1 MKAKRGVICPLAA
14 LAVLLAVVVVMAQ
27 WDTARAAGSFNPTMS
42 CSVSDPTAGAN
53 ADVVRVFDV
62 AAGDYNYKKTAD
74 FLPAEFG
81 MNEDLPLGAWAADLN
96 AKSTLGLLNNTC
108 TTGLDVLFNLF
119 SATVDKSNTVT
130 FTDSSGDLDSNGV
143 LDGVE
148 KYPDFLD
155 LIFPGL
161 TPTIRLFGITSVA
174 GTPVTMNLVIF
185 EPGAAVLGL
194 ASDASLGRVL
204 VNVLNNPAAM
214 LAPNAITDFCTPLMA
229 KTTLF
234 ASTKTDSAVTS
245 VEGGTPFMTNPTTAG
260 DYVCKSWGVNRLDA
274 DGDGLENYIDTCP
287 YDVNSGEDNDRDGI
301 DAACDPNDDVN
312 ENSGDYDS
320 DVYANRGDLCPLVAN
335 GPNQADNQTDTDG
348 DDIGDACDPNP
359 TTPDGEAIEK
369 WNSSTVTITGGLNGD
384 TQCDNDVD
392 AVDCLYILQNV
403 VGMRACSDQ
412 CPPPAGTLYCPA
424 ADTQCDGDIDAVD
437 ALFCLQYVVDMRPS
451 LQCGITPTQ
460 IIIGAHFSQTGT
472 YGAAF
477 APVLAGM
484 KAYFNYVNAEE
495 GGVCGR
501 QIILKAEDDEYDPA
515 KSPEVVSK
523 LVEQDKVFAMI
534 AGLGTAAH
542 SAVWEYL
549 NEMGVPD
556 LWIMSGAHKWGAT
569 PEEHPW
575 SVGFLPDYYVEGT
588 IFGKYISTNLPNKN
602 VGVLYQNDDYGKDE
616 LAGVK
621 NGLDPT
627 KNELVSEQSYE
638 PTAVDIRSLVTNL
651 KDAGAEV
658 VVGACIPGHCAQAI
672 KAADQMGWHPQFLI
686 GSVNSDEAMFTYAGG
701 PEVMEG
707 VISLQVNKMA
717 DWTDD
722 PAVAKH
728 HEIMEQYSTIVPGN
742 FTIFGQE
749 TASLTVEALS
759 RTCDNL
765 TRQGLM
771 DAVHS
776 FQEYQPDLMLPGIT
790 ITLSPTD
797 HLAIEGMRM
806 LVATV
811 TPEGEGKWEYFGP
824 IITFRD

>member
-1 MKAKRGVICPLAA
+1 
-14 LAVLLAVVVVMAQ
+14 
-27 WDTARAAGSFNPTMS
+27 
-42 CSVSDPTAGAN
+42 
-53 ADVVRVFDV
+53 
-62 AAGDYNYKKTAD
+62 
-74 FLPAEFG
+74 
-81 MNEDLPLGAWAADLN
+81 
-96 AKSTLGLLNNTC
+96 
-108 TTGLDVLFNLF
+108 
-119 SATVDKSNTVT
+119 
-130 FTDSSGDLDSNGV
+130 
-143 LDGVE
+143 
-148 KYPDFLD
+148 
-155 LIFPGL
+155 
-161 TPTIRLFGITSVA
+161 
-174 GTPVTMNLVIF
+174 
-185 EPGAAVLGL
+185 
-194 ASDASLGRVL
+194 
-204 VNVLNNPAAM
+204 
-214 LAPNAITDFCTPLMA
+214 
-229 KTTLF
+229 
-234 ASTKTDSAVTS
+234 
-245 VEGGTPFMTNPTTAG
+245 
-260 DYVCKSWGVNRLDA
+260 
-274 DGDGLENYIDTCP
+274 
-287 YDVNSGEDNDRDGI
+287 
-301 DAACDPNDDVN
+301 
-312 ENSGDYDS
+312 
-320 DVYANRGDLCPLVAN
+320 
-335 GPNQADNQTDTDG
+335 
-348 DDIGDACDPNP
+348 
-359 TTPDGEAIEK
+359 
-369 WNSSTVTITGGLNGD
+369 
-384 TQCDNDVD
+384 VD
-392 AVDCLYILQNV
+392 AVDALFILQYV
-403 VGMRACSDQ
+403 VGLRSPSDQ
-412 CPPPAGTLYCPA
+412 CPPPEGHLYLPAG
-424 ADTQCDGDIDAVD
+424 DVDCDDDVDAVD
-437 ALFCLQYVVDMRPS
+437 ALFILQHVVGLRPA
-451 LQCGITPTQ
+451 LGVCGITPTQ

-515 KSPEVVSK
+515 KSPGVVRK

-534 AGLGTAAH
+534 AGLGTVAH

-588 IFGKYISTNLPNKN
+588 IFGKYISQNLSGKK

-627 KNELVSEQSYE
+627 KNELVSEQSFE

-651 KDAGAEV
+651 KNAGAEV
-658 VVGACIPGHCAQAI
+658 VVGACIPGHCAQLI
-672 KAADQMGWHPQFLI
+672 KTADQMGWDPHIFI
-686 GSVNSDEAMFTYAGG
+686 GSVSADPAMFIYAGG

-722 PAVAKH
+722 QAVAKH
-728 HEIMEQYSTIVPGN
+728 HEIMEEYSTIVPGN
-742 FTIFGQE
+742 FTIVGQE

>member
-1 MKAKRGVICPLAA
+1 MKAKRGVICSLAA

-62 AAGDYNYKKTAD
+62 PAGDYNYKKTVD

-81 MNEDLPLGAWAADLN
+81 MNENLPQGAWAGDLRSV
-96 AKSTLGLLNNTC
+96 STLGLLNNLC
-108 TTGLDVLFNLF
+108 TTGLDVLFHLYNA
-119 SATVDKSNTVT
+119 SVDTSDTVS
-130 FTDSSGDLDSNGV
+130 FRDSYGDIDGNGV

-148 KYPDFLD
+148 KYPDFLNT
-155 LIFPGL
+155 LFPGL

-174 GTPVTMNLVIF
+174 GTPVTMNIVVF
-185 EPGAAVLGL
+185 EPGTSVLGL
-194 ASDASLGRVL
+194 ASDASLGRVI

-229 KTTLF
+229 ETTLF
-234 ASTKTDSAVTS
+234 GITKTDATVTAT
-245 VEGGTPFMTNPTTAG
+245 EGGTPFMTNPTTAG
-260 DYVCKSWGVNRLDA
+260 DYTCTTWAVNRLDA
-274 DGDGLENYIDTCP
+274 DGDGLENSIDTCP
-287 YDVNSGEDNDRDGI
+287 YDVNSGEDIDKDGI
-301 DAACDPNDDVN
+301 DKACDPNDDVN
-312 ENSGDYDS
+312 ENGGDYDD
-320 DVYANRGDLCPLVAN
+320 DVFANRGDNCPLVAN
-335 GPNQADNQTDTDG
+335 GPNDADNQTDTDG
-348 DDIGDACDPNP
+348 DDIGDACDTNP
-359 TTPDGEAIEK
+359 TTPDGVPIER
-369 WNSSTVTITGGLNGD
+369 WNSSTVTIVPAGD
-384 TQCDNDVD
+384 VDCDDDVD
-392 AVDCLYILQNV
+392 AVDALFILQYV
-403 VGMRACSDQ
+403 VGLRSPSDQ
-412 CPPPAGTLYCPA
+412 CPPPEGHLYLPAG
-424 ADTQCDGDIDAVD
+424 DVDCDDDVDAVD
-437 ALFCLQYVVDMRPS
+437 ALFILQHVVGLRPA
-451 LQCGITPTQ
+451 LGVCGITPTQ

-515 KSPEVVSK
+515 KSPEVVRK

-542 SAVWEYL
+542 TAVWEYL

-588 IFGKYISTNLPNKN
+588 IFGKYISQNLPGAK

-672 KAADQMGWHPQFLI
+672 KAADQMGWEPTILI
-686 GSVNSDEAMFTYAGG
+686 GSVNADPAMFVYAGG

-722 PAVAKH
+722 SAVAKH

-776 FQEYQPDLMLPGIT
+776 FQEYQPDLMLLGIT

-811 TPEGEGKWEYFGP
+811 TPEGKGKWEYFGP